1 MYRSLLSV
9 GGFTLLSRATGF
21 LRDIVL
27 GAVLGNG
34 LLSDAFFVAFR
45 LPNHFRTIFGEVAFN
60 SAYVPCYSQ
69 VLEQEGPERAHAFSS
84 QIFTILLA
92 SQIVLLGLAWA
103 FTPTL
108 VDLLAPG
115 FRDHPEKFAKTVAL
129 TRVTFPYLLFIVIV
143 TLQSGTLNA
152 NGRFAAAAF
161 APVLLNV
168 TTIAFLGLVFLFPDA
183 GYAAAW
189 GTTISGLLQLL
200 MTGWAAQRVGIL
212 EHFAKPEWTDE
223 VRRFFRRLGPAV
235 IGSAGPQI
243 AVFADTII
251 VSLLPTGG
259 VTALYYADRM
269 YQLPL
274 GVIAIAAGTVLLPEM
289 SRRLAAGD
297 TAGAFQ
303 AQNRTAAISL
313 VLAAPFFIAFIMIP
327 EWIMRAAFEHGRF
340 TGAAADQSA
349 AVLEAYG
356 FGLLSIVLIRSAVPS
371 FLARGDTRTPMLV
384 TLASFAMN
392 IVLKVL
398 LYKPFGA
405 VGLAAAT
412 AAGSWLN
419 FGLLVFLAVRRD
431 EMRLDMQLARTG
443 AAVACAAFALALA
456 ALAAPWIGW
465 AMFGGL
471 ARGAV
476 DLTFAFIGVVG
487 TLVYAG
493 ALFAALRAFG
503 IALPLP
509 RRLALV
515 WDGRDPFGRLRAR
528 FARRFPAG

>member
-9 GGFTLLSRATGF
+9 GGFTLLSRVTGF

-27 GAVLGNG
+27 GAVLGDG

-69 VLEQEGPERAHAFSS
+69 VLETEGPEAAHTFSS

-92 SQIVLLGLAWA
+92 SQVVLLALAWL
-103 FTPTL
+103 FTPQL
-108 VDLLAPG
+108 IDLLAHGYRADP
-115 FRDHPEKFAKTVAL
+115 RKFDAAVSM
-129 TRVTFPYLLFIVIV
+129 TRITFPYLLFIVIV

-161 APVLLNV
+161 APVLLNL
-168 TTIAFLGLVFLFPDA
+168 TTIVFLGLAFLFPNA
-183 GYAAAW
+183 GIAASW
-189 GTTISGLLQLL
+189 GTMVSGFLQLL
-200 MTGWAAQRVGIL
+200 MTGYAAQRAGIL
-212 EHFAKPEWTDE
+212 EHFARPEWTE
-223 VRRFFRRLGPAV
+223 SVRRFFVRLGPAV

-243 AVFADTII
+243 AVFADTMIA
-251 VSLLPTGG
+251 SYLPTGG
-259 VTALYYADRM
+259 LTALYYADRM

-289 SRRLAAGD
+289 SRRFAMGD
-297 TAGAFQ
+297 VGGAYH

-356 FGLLSIVLIRSAVPS
+356 FGLLSIVLIRSVVPS
-371 FLARGDTRTPMLV
+371 FLARGDTRTPMIV
-384 TLASFAMN
+384 TLISFAFN
-392 IVLKVL
+392 ICLKIVLF
-398 LYKPFGA
+398 KPLGA
-405 VGLAAAT
+405 VGLATAT

-431 EMRLDMQLARTG
+431 EARPDMQLGRIA
-443 AAVACAAFALALA
+443 AAVAVAAFALALA
-456 ALAAPWIGW
+456 SLALPYVGW

-471 ARGAV
+471 SRVAV
-476 DLTFAFIGVVG
+476 DLTFGFTAGFGG
-487 TLVYAG
+487 LVYVG
-493 ALFAALRAFG
+493 VLIAAMWGFG
-503 IALPLP
+503 VELPLP
-509 RRLALV
+509 ARLTA
-515 WDGRDPFGRLRAR
+515 LRAR
-528 FARRFPAG
+528 FV